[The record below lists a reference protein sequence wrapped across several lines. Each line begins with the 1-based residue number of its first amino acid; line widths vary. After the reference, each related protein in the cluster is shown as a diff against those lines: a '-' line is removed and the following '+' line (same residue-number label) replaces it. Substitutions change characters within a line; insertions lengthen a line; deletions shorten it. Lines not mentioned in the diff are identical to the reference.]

1 MTFDVFSIT
10 IFGLFWHFL
19 QSVHHFL
26 NVNKDVISRPF
37 GVDHLSVE
45 LLGHRLGFGIVI
57 FNAFLDSIL
66 SVIKIIPENTFE
78 NHLILAIFRAKIQI
92 FKTEL
97 ASLAMV

>member
-1 MTFDVFSIT
+1 MYFLLQYLDF
-10 IFGLFWHFL
+10 FGIFL

-66 SVIKIIPENTFE
+66 SVIKIIPENTFDNYWKLRQNFE
-78 NHLILAIFRAKIQI
+78 KNKNPF
-92 FKTEL
+92 
-97 ASLAMV
+97 